1 MQVRFAAHIIAYH
14 FTCQTPF
21 DFCQS
26 ALKFKINRAANELPM
41 IEIFPW
47 DKNFETGFPVI
58 DEQHRMLVDMLNG
71 LANSAAGAAGPEH
84 TDELFAALADYAAHH
99 FQTEEELWESYMP
112 GRPETCA
119 HQAEHLKFIAELTAI
134 KANKLHKPHDKLIED
149 ILSFLAKWLAFHI
162 LESDKR
168 LGRACMRI
176 RNGQDPKSAAE
187 ASLAESGAGKAVL
200 VQTILNMYD
209 SLSNRTLQL
218 MREAG
223 ARQAAEERLRMSM
236 QVFDATMDAIAVVD
250 AELRIAEANKAFA
263 QSLPADRQSPASFR
277 GQLLCS
283 FKSGLAALWQEQIR
297 PALALAGNWSGVVQ
311 TRNSDGSPVAEWLAV
326 TRLGESAEDAGGLLA
341 CVFSNVGSLISKNL
355 QLERMA
361 NHDPLTG
368 LPNRLLML
376 ERLEVEIARA
386 ERNRSGC
393 AVCFLDLDGFKP
405 VNDRL
410 GHAAG
415 DEVLKTV
422 ASRLLRLA
430 RSSDSVCRVGGDEF
444 VLIFAGIADERAA
457 RELAELALAQISLP
471 VDAAGTR
478 CCVGA
483 SIGVSLYPKDATD
496 ARDLLLLADEAMY
509 TAKAGGKGACMF
521 SGAAAANPALN
532 PAGPGQPPCRKIRQ
546 ARANSPHACC
556 KLLALCLL
564 RSGCLPKEETGDLE
578 RTRILEKIGAGSEDF
593 RLALYETA
601 EEIQSLLDGQHGAE
615 EGASR
620 LSRYALSACG
630 QITDSGKRAALAE
643 FFRHEIRNSPYAND
657 FERMLLA
664 AAVEVWGL

>member
-1 MQVRFAAHIIAYH
+1 
-14 FTCQTPF
+14 
-21 DFCQS
+21 
-26 ALKFKINRAANELPM
+26 M

-71 LANSAAGAAGPEH
+71 LANSAACSAGPEQ
-84 TDELFAALADYAAHH
+84 TDRLFSALADYAAHH

-112 GRPETCA
+112 GRSETCA

-134 KANKLHKPHDKLIED
+134 KANKLHKPHEKLIED

-250 AELRIAEANKAFA
+250 ADLRIAEANKAFA
-263 QSLPADRQSPASFR
+263 QSLPADCQSPGSFR

-283 FKSGLAALWQEQIR
+283 FKSGLAPLWQEQIR
-297 PALALAGNWSGVVQ
+297 PALALDGNWSGVVQ

-326 TRLGESAEDAGGLLA
+326 TRIGESAEGDGSLLA

-422 ASRLLRLA
+422 AARLMRLA
-430 RSSDSVCRVGGDEF
+430 RNSDSVCRVGGDEF
-444 VLIFAGIADERAA
+444 VLIFADIADERAA
-457 RELAELALAQISLP
+457 RELAELAIAQISLP

-478 CCVGA
+478 CSVGA
-483 SIGVSLYPKDATD
+483 SIGVSLYPKDASD

-509 TAKAGGKGACMF
+509 TAKAGGKGDCMF
-521 SGAAAANPALN
+521 SGSAAANPAQN
-532 PAGPGQPPCRKIRQ
+532 PSAGHAACRKIRQ

-564 RSGCLPKEETGDLE
+564 RSGCLPKEEAADLE
-578 RTRILEKIGAGSEDF
+578 QTRILEKIGAGPDDF
-593 RLALYETA
+593 RLALYETSD
-601 EEIQSLLDGQHGAE
+601 EIQSLRGGPCNEPESEA
-615 EGASR
+615 R
-620 LSRYALSACG
+620 LYRYALAACS
-630 QITDSGKRAALAE
+630 QVTDPDKRSALAE
-643 FFRHEIRNSPYAND
+643 FFRHEIRHSPYAND
-657 FERMLLA
+657 LERMLLA
-664 AAVEVWGL
+664 AAGEVWGL